1 MRWTHHICGLRS
13 GLFAAL
19 SLLVTCVALISGTP
33 SGHAEE
39 ALTVT
44 DVRIGQHGNTTRFVL
59 DLTGSVKY
67 QVFALSGPDRIVV
80 DLPQFQWSAH
90 EKDSDAKHGL
100 IAGYRYGVFQPGQ
113 SRLVLDLDHPALVK
127 RAFLIPPRGDFGY
140 RFVIDITSTD
150 KANFMAGLKT
160 SMITSDDK
168 PNFTTTTDQPDTVT
182 PKDALPTIAVDAGH
196 GGVDPGTIGI
206 DGIYEKNVTLAMAKE
221 LSRELKATGRY
232 HVFMTRKSD
241 VSVGL
246 RERVRRARDAHAD
259 LFISLHAD
267 SLKDHAMRGAT
278 VYTLRE
284 NSSDKEA
291 AELAAKENKAD
302 ILIGMDLSTE
312 SSDVTN
318 ILIDLAQRET
328 MNFSTRFANLVIPQ
342 FHHSKVLMTR
352 RSHRYAGFRVL
363 KAPDVPSVLIE
374 LGYLSNHKDE
384 RFISSNKGRHVI
396 SKAIVHAVDN
406 YFNEQAKLGLA
417 ITPTQLSAKD

>member
-150 KANFMAGLKT
+150 KASFMAGLKT

-284 NSSDKEA
+284 NCV
-291 AELAAKENKAD
+291 
-302 ILIGMDLSTE
+302 G
-312 SSDVTN
+312 
-318 ILIDLAQRET
+318 
-328 MNFSTRFANLVIPQ
+328 
-342 FHHSKVLMTR
+342 
-352 RSHRYAGFRVL
+352 
-363 KAPDVPSVLIE
+363 
-374 LGYLSNHKDE
+374 
-384 RFISSNKGRHVI
+384 
-396 SKAIVHAVDN
+396 
-406 YFNEQAKLGLA
+406 
-417 ITPTQLSAKD
+417 